1 MAKGGK
7 GSTYSS
13 IPMASKQECEA
24 QGQRFIDAKNWKGT
38 GGYML
43 GYVCLKG
50 K

>member
-1 MAKGGK
+1 
-7 GSTYSS
+7 
-13 IPMASKQECEA
+13 MASKQECEA
-24 QGQRFIDAKNWKGT
+24 QGQRFIYAKNWKGT